1 VKTEGCGGAR
11 TAHRVVDD
19 GRDMG
24 CRATFSNLRGT
35 LMARDAVREDLDTA
49 PYSRESGEG
58 CNRLHNDAIAS
69 RLVKLPV
76 RNTWEM

>member
-1 VKTEGCGGAR
+1 MMVVIWVVGRHSAIYGGRSWREMLSEKTW
-11 TAHRVVDD
+11 
-19 GRDMG
+19 
-24 CRATFSNLRGT
+24 
-35 LMARDAVREDLDTA
+35 DTA